1 MNILW
6 MHTLG
11 SGKWCKGRSWR
22 VEHTTEWNEKYHS
35 LVLWFYSWSG
45 ENVMIIKEWNDLG
58 LSLCTVPQSPVACI
72 VAYFGVVEYHPKK
85 SKFRS
90 NRV

>member
-1 MNILW
+1 
-6 MHTLG
+6 
-11 SGKWCKGRSWR
+11 
-22 VEHTTEWNEKYHS
+22 
-35 LVLWFYSWSG
+35 
-45 ENVMIIKEWNDLG
+45 MIIKEWNDLG